1 MEMNRS
7 EITER
12 DYVQATPLRISTKVI
27 TAHMGTT
34 MDAKKLFDHISQI
47 LIPLW
52 WPGEGV
58 LKMEHDRSVIG
69 MSSRDAFSKRGVS
82 DKTFFN
88 QSTIVLRKATSA
100 DKTQFKEVNVKLFGN
115 GGIQMT
121 GIPAEEFAKETLV
134 WLLEELKK
142 VKGAE
147 IFGETPNLQRF
158 KVQLINSDY
167 KVAHLINRSALH
179 SILSR
184 NYLLFSTFE
193 STIYQG
199 VNTKYYYNDKH
210 PDPSRPGICL
220 CTVKCKGQGSGS
232 GPGEC
237 KRITM
242 SVFQTGKII
251 VTGGRY
257 MYQLEEAYNFLN
269 RVLQKH
275 AHEVLRL
282 PAEEEAEE
290 TIVQEQA
297 PVLVERPRE
306 QEAKPPVIFAPVR
319 LGAEQTTP
327 SANTSTAVAFAPV
340 RLKRTTKLTPVA

>member
-1 MEMNRS
+1 MEMS
-7 EITER
+7 LHK
-12 DYVQATPLRISTKVI
+12 DYVKATPLRISTTVI

-34 MDAKKLFDHISQI
+34 VNAKKLFDNISQI
-47 LIPLW
+47 LVPLW

-58 LKMEHDRSVIG
+58 LKMEHDKSVIG
-69 MSSRDAFSKRGVS
+69 LSNRDAFSKRGVS

-88 QSTIVLRKATSA
+88 QSTIVVRKATNSE
-100 DKTQFKEVNVKLFGN
+100 KTQFKEVNVKLFGN

-121 GIPAEEFAKETLV
+121 GIPAEAFAKETLG
-134 WLLEELKK
+134 WLIEELKK
-142 VKGAE
+142 IRCDG
-147 IFGETPNLQRF
+147 IFGATPSLEKF

-167 KVAHLINRSALH
+167 QVAHAINRHSLH
-179 SILSR
+179 TILSR
-184 NYLLFSTFE
+184 NYQLFSTFE

-257 MYQLEEAYNFLN
+257 MYQLEEAYKFLN
-269 RVLQKH
+269 GVLQTH

-282 PAEEEAEE
+282 PEEEDVEE
-290 TIVQEQA
+290 APIVEIPARIEVETVRLGTEQTVPSA
-297 PVLVERPRE
+297 STTPHMVFKPVRLDE
-306 QEAKPPVIFAPVR
+306 QVAKPPVR
-319 LGAEQTTP
+319 
-327 SANTSTAVAFAPV
+327 FAPV
-340 RLKRTTKLTPVA
+340 RLKRTAKLTPVA